1 MMRCF
6 LVTAASFIKQP
17 VNQKATAA
25 NTHRMVTP
33 VKAPNHKGNKYF
45 NPFMFRPAMIRDAT
59 ILRLASS
66 FLSFMRLSTLSSR

>member
-1 MMRCF
+1 
-6 LVTAASFIKQP
+6 
-17 VNQKATAA
+17 
-25 NTHRMVTP
+25 MVTP